1 MKHSIYF
8 LLSFVLFSSF
18 LFTSCDDDEED
29 VIQPGVK
36 YSITGSIRTSSGAG
50 VANIS
55 VELSGAKSA
64 TTTTDANGNFTFTDL
79 ESGNYTVTPI
89 SEDYKFDP
97 SSKIINDL
105 SSNQT
110 VNFTQLELIIG
121 KWVSTGENLAPLLLA
136 LFPYDSIYATF
147 YTNNTY
153 SVVSV
158 DTGGVP
164 YELKG
169 TYTISK
175 SNVGNIYNI
184 TLNQTTPTSLTSVG
198 IYAIDINQTPHFMQY
213 EVVQTEPN
221 IGAIPPTPEGGFG
234 STNGGALGTI
244 NIQKYIRLE

>member
-18 LFTSCDDDEED
+18 LFTSCDDDDED
-29 VIQPGVK
+29 VVQSGAK
-36 YSITGSIRTSSGAG
+36 YTISGSIRTSAGAG
-50 VANIS
+50 VANIL

-79 ESGNYTVTPI
+79 ESGNYNITPR

-97 SSKIINDL
+97 STKTFSNL

-110 VNFTQLELIIG
+110 FNFTQLELIIG

-147 YTNNTY
+147 NSNNTY
-153 SVVSV
+153 NVVAI
-158 DTGGVP
+158 DTGGVSYP
-164 YELKG
+164 LNG
-169 TYTISK
+169 TYTVSK
-175 SNVGNIYNI
+175 SDVGNIYNI
-184 TLNQTTPTSLTSVG
+184 TLNQTSPTPLTSVG
-198 IYAIDINQTPHFMQY
+198 IYEININQTPHFMTY
-213 EVVQTEPN
+213 EVAQTEPN
-221 IGAIPPTPEGGFG
+221 IGAIPPTSEGGFG

-244 NIQKYIRLE
+244 NVQKYIRLE